1 VEREDR
7 MDLVR
12 GQLAIRRRLCAVKA
26 LARVMRIAAI
36 NRFVVF
42 FIVEN
47 NARQVWNNNME

>member
-1 VEREDR
+1 